1 MAKNLLLDKTFACLA
16 GGAIGDAMGGITE
29 GWHYEAIREKY
40 GVLLGLHTDLGVHQR
55 NINEGPYT
63 YTDDTYFRIYMVDTI
78 IKKGGRITAY
88 DLADVWLDHFD
99 IHWAGP
105 GGGNIFRKLLRGLPP
120 RETGEGEIRGMMSC
134 LGIEPI
140 GIVNAC
146 DPKSAA
152 SDAFDVACMNEGG
165 YGREVAIALAA
176 AVAEA
181 FKPEATVDSVIEAAK
196 AYAGTKTKEHIE
208 KAISIARKYDDG
220 VKAIPEFYDKLLVPM
235 GAEIRMRHLQSS
247 SDLIKR
253 FGTDN
258 ISNSD
263 DPLEQ
268 VPVALAFFYTGKGDP
283 MKTMIAAANFGR
295 DADTI
300 TSFAGC
306 IAGAFSGSEKIDK
319 DMVEKVNKA
328 NNTDLMKQAERMQGA
343 IINVMKEKERSLES
357 LKKLM

>member
-1 MAKNLLLDKTFACLA
+1 
-16 GGAIGDAMGGITE
+16 
-29 GWHYEAIREKY
+29 
-40 GVLLGLHTDLGVHQR
+40 
-55 NINEGPYT
+55 
-63 YTDDTYFRIYMVDTI
+63 
-78 IKKGGRITAY
+78 
-88 DLADVWLDHFD
+88 
-99 IHWAGP
+99 
-105 GGGNIFRKLLRGLPP
+105 
-120 RETGEGEIRGMMSC
+120 MSC

-146 DPKSAA
+146 DPRSAA

-165 YGREVAIALAA
+165 YSREVPMALAA
-176 AVAEA
+176 AIAEA
-181 FKPEATVDSVIEAAK
+181 FKLEATVDSVIEAAK
-196 AYAGTKTKEHIE
+196 AYAGPKTKEHIE
-208 KAISIARKYDDG
+208 KAISLAKKYDDG
-220 VKAIPEFYDKLLVPM
+220 LKAIPEFYDKLLVLT
-235 GAEIRMRHLQSS
+235 GSEIPILHLQSS

-253 FGTDN
+253 VGTDN
-258 ISNSD
+258 ISFGE

-268 VPVALAFFYTGKGDP
+268 VPVALAFFYIEKGDP
-283 MKTMIAAANFGR
+283 KKAMIAAANFGR

-343 IINVMKEKERSLES
+343 IISVMKEKERSLES